1 MTAEEPQ
8 AFPDMIELFIST
20 ITQNWSQSSDQA
32 GLFEIRCLGEN
43 RKTVIQRFAQDELHD
58 AVDFAVRMNEF
69 RLNIYMMI
77 NPVDMNASIGAGKG
91 ATDTDI
97 LRAHYSFADADDA
110 AGLAGLNQLCSQV
123 EPDIVVVTGLV
134 PCERRHA
141 YWRLHEPCE
150 DLSAWTAVQKTI
162 ASKFKTDKTVSN
174 PSRIMRVPG
183 TISFPPERKQ
193 ARGYITEIVTLREA
207 W

>member
-8 AFPDMIELFIST
+8 ALPDMIERFIST

-77 NPVDMNASIGAGKG
+77 NPMDMNASIGAGKG

-97 LRAHYSFADADDA
+97 LRAHYSFADADDTE
-110 AGLAGLNQLCSQV
+110 GLAGLNQLCSQV

-150 DLSAWTAVQKTI
+150 GLSAWTAVQKTI
-162 ASKFKTDKTVSN
+162 ANKFKTDKTISN

-183 TISFPPERKQ
+183 TISFPPEGKQ
-193 ARGYITEIVTLREA
+193 ARGYVTEIVTLREA

>member
-8 AFPDMIELFIST
+8 TFPGMIERFIST

-32 GLFEIRCLGEN
+32 GLFEIRCLGDN
-43 RKTVIQRFAQDELHD
+43 RKAVIQRFAPDALHD
-58 AVDFAVRMNEF
+58 AVDFAVRMNEV

-91 ATDTDI
+91 ASDTNI
-97 LRAHYSFADADDA
+97 LRTHYSFADADDA
-110 AGLAGLNQLCSQV
+110 AGLAGLAQLCSQV
-123 EPDIVVVTGLV
+123 QPDIVVVTGLV

-141 YWRLHEPCE
+141 YWRLLEPCE
-150 DLSAWTAVQKTI
+150 DLSEWTAVQKAI
-162 ASKFKTDKTVSN
+162 ASKFKTDKTVTN

-193 ARGYITEIVTLREA
+193 ARGYITEVVTLREA

>member
-1 MTAEEPQ
+1 
-8 AFPDMIELFIST
+8 MIERFIST

-77 NPVDMNASIGAGKG
+77 NPMDMNASIGAGKG

-123 EPDIVVVTGLV
+123 EPDIVVVTGWCPASGATLIGDCTNRV
-134 PCERRHA
+134 RI
-141 YWRLHEPCE
+141 YLHGP
-150 DLSAWTAVQKTI
+150 LYKKRSPVS
-162 ASKFKTDKTVSN
+162 SKLTKLL
-174 PSRIMRVPG
+174 
-183 TISFPPERKQ
+183 
-193 ARGYITEIVTLREA
+193 ATLRE
-207 W
+207 

>member
-8 AFPDMIELFIST
+8 TFPDMIERFIST

-43 RKTVIQRFAQDELHD
+43 RKAVIQRFAPDALHD
-58 AVDFAVRMNEF
+58 AVDFAVRMNEG

-91 ATDTDI
+91 ASDTNI
-97 LRAHYSFADADDA
+97 MRTHYSFADADDA
-110 AGLAGLNQLCSQV
+110 AGLAGLTELCNQVQ
-123 EPDIVVVTGLV
+123 PDIVVVTGLV

-141 YWRLHEPCE
+141 YWRLLEPCK
-150 DLSAWTAVQKTI
+150 DLSAWTDIQKTI
-162 ASKFKTDKTVSN
+162 ANKFKTDKTVSN

-193 ARGYITEIVTLREA
+193 VRGYITEIVTLREA

>member
-8 AFPDMIELFIST
+8 TFPNMIERFIST

-32 GLFEIRCLGEN
+32 GLFEIRCLGDN
-43 RKTVIQRFAQDELHD
+43 RKAVIQRFAPEALHD
-58 AVDFAVRMNEF
+58 AVDFAVRMNEV

-77 NPVDMNASIGAGKG
+77 NPIDMNASIGAGKG
-91 ATDTDI
+91 ASDTNI
-97 LRAHYSFADADDA
+97 LRTHYSFADADDA
-110 AGLAGLNQLCSQV
+110 AGLVGLAQLCNQV
-123 EPDIVVVTGLV
+123 QPDIVVVTGLV

-141 YWRLHEPCE
+141 YWRLLEPCE
-150 DLSAWTAVQKTI
+150 DLSAWTDIQKTI
-162 ASKFKTDKTVSN
+162 ANKFKTDKTVSN

>member
-8 AFPDMIELFIST
+8 AFPDMIERFIST

-77 NPVDMNASIGAGKG
+77 NPWI
-91 ATDTDI
+91 
-97 LRAHYSFADADDA
+97 
-110 AGLAGLNQLCSQV
+110 
-123 EPDIVVVTGLV
+123 
-134 PCERRHA
+134 
-141 YWRLHEPCE
+141 
-150 DLSAWTAVQKTI
+150 
-162 ASKFKTDKTVSN
+162 
-174 PSRIMRVPG
+174 
-183 TISFPPERKQ
+183 
-193 ARGYITEIVTLREA
+193 
-207 W
+207 

>member
-77 NPVDMNASIGAGKG
+77 NPMDMNASIGAGKG

-97 LRAHYSFADADDA
+97 LRAHYSFADADDTE
-110 AGLAGLNQLCSQV
+110 GLAGLNQLCSQV

-150 DLSAWTAVQKTI
+150 GLSAWTAVQKTI
-162 ASKFKTDKTVSN
+162 ANKFKTDKTISN

-183 TISFPPERKQ
+183 TISFPPEGKQ
-193 ARGYITEIVTLREA
+193 ARGYVTEIVTLREA

>member
-32 GLFEIRCLGEN
+32 GLFEIRCLGES
-43 RKTVIQRFAQDELHD
+43 RKAVIQRFAQDELHD

-77 NPVDMNASIGAGKG
+77 NPMDMNASIGAGKG

-110 AGLAGLNQLCSQV
+110 EGLAGLNQRCSQV

-150 DLSAWTAVQKTI
+150 GLSAWTAVQKTI
-162 ASKFKTDKTVSN
+162 ANKFKTDKTISN

-183 TISFPPERKQ
+183 TISFPPEGKQ
-193 ARGYITEIVTLREA
+193 ARGYVTEIVTLREA

>member
-1 MTAEEPQ
+1 MTGEEPQ
-8 AFPDMIELFIST
+8 AFPDMIELVLCT
-20 ITQNWSQSSDQA
+20 ITHNWSQSSDQA
-32 GLFEIRCLGEN
+32 GLFEIRCLGES
-43 RKTVIQRFAQDELHD
+43 RKAVIQRFAQDELHD

-77 NPVDMNASIGAGKG
+77 NPMDMNASIGAGKG

-110 AGLAGLNQLCSQV
+110 EGLAGLNQLCSQV

-150 DLSAWTAVQKTI
+150 GLSAWTAVQKTI
-162 ASKFKTDKTVSN
+162 ANKFKTDKTISN

-183 TISFPPERKQ
+183 TISFPPEGKQ
-193 ARGYITEIVTLREA
+193 ARGYVTEIVTLREA

>member
-1 MTAEEPQ
+1 MTAEERQ
-8 AFPDMIELFIST
+8 TFPNMIERFIST

-32 GLFEIRCLGEN
+32 GLFEIRCLGDN
-43 RKTVIQRFAQDELHD
+43 RKAVIQRFAPEALHD
-58 AVDFAVRMNEF
+58 AVDFAVRMNEV

-77 NPVDMNASIGAGKG
+77 NPIDMNASIGAGKG
-91 ATDTDI
+91 ASDTNI
-97 LRAHYSFADADDA
+97 LRTHYSFADADDA
-110 AGLAGLNQLCSQV
+110 AGLVGLAQLCNQV
-123 EPDIVVVTGLV
+123 QPDIVVVTGLV

-141 YWRLHEPCE
+141 YWRLLEPCE
-150 DLSAWTAVQKTI
+150 DLSAWTDIQKTI
-162 ASKFKTDKTVSN
+162 ANKFKTDKTVSN

>member
-8 AFPDMIELFIST
+8 ALPDMIERFIST

-97 LRAHYSFADADDA
+97 LRAHYSFADADDTE
-110 AGLAGLNQLCSQV
+110 GLAGLNQLCSQV

-150 DLSAWTAVQKTI
+150 GLSAWTAVQKTI
-162 ASKFKTDKTVSN
+162 ANKFKTDKTISN

-183 TISFPPERKQ
+183 TISFPPEGKQ
-193 ARGYITEIVTLREA
+193 ARGYVTEIVTLREA